1 MYVKY
6 FQTMRFTVL
15 LLLSLLRQSECLVGY
30 RFQDNR
36 SRNRMVAANG
46 EMSME
51 LRSSVDK
58 MAICISFFVNFNRYS
73 NTVPIFDL
81 RTGYSEKPYLAVLG
95 KFYYKQYFVGIFF
108 NTNKRVF
115 QFTKTSL

>member
-81 RTGYSEKPYLAVLG
+81 RTGYSDSPYLAVLG
-95 KFYYKQYFVGIFF
+95 KFYPKECFEF
-108 NTNKRVF
+108 
-115 QFTKTSL
+115 SLKIINF